1 MCFFVAVFMLLHL
14 ATYRYASECI
24 TILQDSQ
31 ASVLFIPADA
41 ADDTGASCSIFI
53 LTTDC
58 IIMGVQIKFLV
69 HLKKTLKEHMLG
81 KEYAAT

>member
-1 MCFFVAVFMLLHL
+1 MWLHL
-14 ATYRYASECI
+14 ATYRYASQRI

-41 ADDTGASCSIFI
+41 AGDTGASSSIFN
-53 LTTDC
+53 LTTGC
-58 IIMGVQIKFLV
+58 IITGVQIKFLV